1 MAIDTVVNKGV
12 KGGYVTTI
20 WAAGGFLPLNS
31 SVAARS
37 ANSVGEVVNEMLI
50 SDVYYGIG
58 GANNVQFTIKR
69 GANTVLILSG
79 PGSGRFDFQAAGL
92 TIETGGESSANLV
105 VTRSGTG
112 PATVVIKLH
121 KRSTFTSSY

>member
-1 MAIDTVVNKGV
+1 MATDLVVNKGV

-20 WAAGGFLPLNS
+20 WSAGGYLPLNS
-31 SVAARS
+31 AVAARS
-37 ANSVGEVVNEMLI
+37 ANSAGEVVNEMVI

-69 GANTVLILSG
+69 GADTVLVLSG
-79 PGSGRFDFQAAGL
+79 PGSGRFDFQGAGITL
-92 TIETGGESSANLV
+92 ETGGESAANCV

-112 PATVVIKLH
+112 AASVVIQLH
-121 KRSTFTSSY
+121 KRSTFTSVY